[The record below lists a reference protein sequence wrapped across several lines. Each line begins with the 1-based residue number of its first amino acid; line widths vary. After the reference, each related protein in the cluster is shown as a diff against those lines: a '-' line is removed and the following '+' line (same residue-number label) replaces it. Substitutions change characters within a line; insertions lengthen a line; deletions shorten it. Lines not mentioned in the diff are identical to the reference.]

1 MYSELKA
8 QVSLSRGIIKNIK
21 QTHTETPRGKSMNEV
36 RIVVKWLIGQIKTYS
51 KFVSLKPQIKIDLS
65 TDRKIFPVGGLLQT
79 AQTCL
84 YGN

>member
-1 MYSELKA
+1 
-8 QVSLSRGIIKNIK
+8 
-21 QTHTETPRGKSMNEV
+21 MNEV

-51 KFVSLKPQIKIDLS
+51 KFVSLKPQIKIGLS
-65 TDRKIFPVGGLLQT
+65 TDRKIFPVGGLLQN